1 MTDVGPSVDAT
12 AVTAAT
18 QEDEVRSRW
27 EQEEKQILTAWNNMS
42 ACGPWSSRTRTGT
55 SGSVFPD
62 QAETVH
68 SEQRLTPTAAQVEGR
83 TRGDGVRIPLI
94 PTEEER
100 SQCMSLFL
108 LLLPPPAGQC

>member
-1 MTDVGPSVDAT
+1 MGAGGETDPHSL
-12 AVTAAT
+12 
-18 QEDEVRSRW
+18 
-27 EQEEKQILTAWNNMS
+27 EQHAQS

-100 SQCMSLFL
+100 SQS
-108 LLLPPPAGQC
+108 